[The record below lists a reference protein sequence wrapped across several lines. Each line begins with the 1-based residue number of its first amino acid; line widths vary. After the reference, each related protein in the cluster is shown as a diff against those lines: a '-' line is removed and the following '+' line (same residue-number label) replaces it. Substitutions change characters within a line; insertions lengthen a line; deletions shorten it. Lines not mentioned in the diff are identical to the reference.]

1 MATRKLAMLAASMLL
16 VPSVTLAIPIQV
28 DFTITAA
35 GADFTE
41 GAGEEVRDIYN
52 GYPVGT
58 VGSGSFI
65 FDDAVGEFLETV
77 DGLVAT
83 DLQFSWLGRS
93 WDESNARIF
102 GLSFDASGSLRTWG
116 IGAWIPDY
124 DCDLGCVSS
133 VGGPTTDFSAFE
145 SGFGAVGFLH
155 EPSVRGWMRGGIE
168 WSSRPASV
176 LEPSTFA
183 LLALGLFASSMRR
196 WTPSDSSK
204 VGFE

>member
-1 MATRKLAMLAASMLL
+1 MTTRKLAMLAACILL

-35 GADFTE
+35 GADATE
-41 GAGEEVRDIYN
+41 GADEVRDFYN

-65 FDDAVGEFLETV
+65 FDDAVGEFIETV

-102 GLSFDASGSLRTWG
+102 ALSFDASGSLRSWG
-116 IGAWIPDY
+116 IGAWIPGY
-124 DCDLGCVSS
+124 LCDLGCVSS
-133 VGGPTTDFSAFE
+133 VGGPATDFWAHE
-145 SGFGAVGFLH
+145 SGFGAGGFLH
-155 EPSVRGWMRGGIE
+155 EPSARGFMRGLIE
-168 WSSRPASV
+168 WSSRPVSV
-176 LEPSTFA
+176 PEPSTLA
-183 LLALGLFASSMRR
+183 LLALGLLFLGRKR
-196 WTPSDSSK
+196 WSA
-204 VGFE
+204 